1 MYGWRTD
8 YFVVRCAS
16 KYTHIVCLS
25 VGKLRCGAEFIL
37 SLSKGALA
45 FGNPLRGFA
54 NRRNVMRNAKAILLL
69 ADRGSPARE

>member
-8 YFVVRCAS
+8 YFVVRCGS
-16 KYTHIVCLS
+16 KHTHVACLS

-45 FGNPLRGFA
+45 FGKPVARV
-54 NRRNVMRNAKAILLL
+54 RKPENVVGHAKQ
-69 ADRGSPARE
+69 ADLEESFR